1 MSSIPS
7 LTDALK
13 SLPAG
18 KSEPSNF
25 AGTGWRGLPISTN
38 VDDQRGQNLLETQ
51 NDETKTLIGELRR
64 LNALLAGEERPQG
77 QKYGALAMPGGG
89 RAGIP
94 GASGY
99 PRGGGPPGG
108 NPPGSSGNPPPT
120 TPGGTPP
127 PIPGPYGQPMPPW
140 GATTTG
146 PEAFGGGTGGGVRW
160 RRSGPARQPIRPGA
174 DEGASAR
181 RRPAAAAAIRRRN
194 EGWQRIALRLMKQ
207 LESDPA
213 MRERFMRTGRVRAE
227 TQAIGRARSSHGD
240 DDRSCA
246 ARGQTVDQ
254 GIETSTRQERRKIF
268 SGSRITGR
276 TSSNELRGATSMIM
290 RIANKG
296 RRAFPGRE
304 GNTLTNR
311 GNQGTNVGSSVGEAS
326 SRA

>member
-18 KSEPSNF
+18 RSEPSNF
-25 AGTGWRGLPISTN
+25 AGTGWRGLPMSTN

-140 GATTTG
+140 GTTTAG
-146 PEAFGGGTGGGVRW
+146 PKLRRRHWRRRGW
-160 RRSGPARQPIRPGA
+160 RRSGLARQSIRPGA
-174 DEGASAR
+174 DEGAAR
-181 RRPAAAAAIRRRN
+181 KPQRAAAAA
-194 EGWQRIALRLMKQ
+194 GY
-207 LESDPA
+207 
-213 MRERFMRTGRVRAE
+213 
-227 TQAIGRARSSHGD
+227 
-240 DDRSCA
+240 
-246 ARGQTVDQ
+246 
-254 GIETSTRQERRKIF
+254 
-268 SGSRITGR
+268 
-276 TSSNELRGATSMIM
+276 
-290 RIANKG
+290 G
-296 RRAFPGRE
+296 RRE
-304 GNTLTNR
+304 
-311 GNQGTNVGSSVGEAS
+311 
-326 SRA
+326 

>member
-13 SLPAG
+13 SLPLADQHRAT
-18 KSEPSNF
+18 SP
-25 AGTGWRGLPISTN
+25 ATGWRGLPISTN

-146 PEAFGGGTGGGVRW
+146 PEAFGGGTGGGVAGGVPGLPGSP
-160 RRSGPARQPIRPGA
+160 SGPALTKEQR
-174 DEGASAR
+174 ASRSGR
-181 RRPAAAAAIRRRN
+181 RRRRRY
-194 EGWQRIALRLMKQ
+194 RR
-207 LESDPA
+207 
-213 MRERFMRTGRVRAE
+213 RE
-227 TQAIGRARSSHGD
+227 
-240 DDRSCA
+240 
-246 ARGQTVDQ
+246 
-254 GIETSTRQERRKIF
+254 
-268 SGSRITGR
+268 
-276 TSSNELRGATSMIM
+276 
-290 RIANKG
+290 
-296 RRAFPGRE
+296 
-304 GNTLTNR
+304 
-311 GNQGTNVGSSVGEAS
+311 
-326 SRA
+326 